1 MGADSRNTLVTGQCG
16 SYIHDLGID
25 NRITCGSQVGRCDS
39 HPNVAAIVTA
49 TQRILLV
56 TTRHRSR
63 KTQ

>member
-39 HPNVAAIVTA
+39 HPNVAAIVRGNPTN
-49 TQRILLV
+49 TSCNNSTPL
-56 TTRHRSR
+56 T
-63 KTQ
+63 